1 MTPFEQA
8 QKNIRKLADGLAM
21 MSLVAKT
28 LEETENMSEE
38 INEVVWHAF
47 FSLLEATGKLGDA
60 N

>member
-1 MTPFEQA
+1 
-8 QKNIRKLADGLAM
+8 